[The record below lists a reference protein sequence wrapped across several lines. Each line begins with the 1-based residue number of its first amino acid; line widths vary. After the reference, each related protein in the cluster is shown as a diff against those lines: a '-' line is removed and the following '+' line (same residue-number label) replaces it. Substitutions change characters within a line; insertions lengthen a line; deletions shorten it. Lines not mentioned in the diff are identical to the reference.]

1 MRECSQEMRIVL
13 GTLARAGGSDHPART
28 FDLGAAACELNA
40 LAFPSAAECA
50 LDALHISLEVLD
62 ALAPGDRKLLA
73 KGLVCVAAADNVYN
87 TQELL
92 LLRAFA
98 YRLDIHL
105 PLL

>member
-28 FDLGAAACELNA
+28 FDLGATACQLNA
-40 LAFPSAAECA
+40 LSFPSSSECA
-50 LDALHISLEVLD
+50 LDALHQSLEGLD
-62 ALAPGDRKLLA
+62 ALAPGDRQLLA
-73 KGLVCVAAADNVYN
+73 KALVSVAAADDVYN

-105 PLL
+105 PLI

>member
-1 MRECSQEMRIVL
+1 MQECSQEMRIVL
-13 GTLARAGGSDHPART
+13 GTLARVGGSDHSAPA
-28 FDLGAAACELNA
+28 FDLGTSVCELNA
-40 LAFPSAAECA
+40 LTFPSAAECA
-50 LDALHISLEVLD
+50 LDALHISLEGLD
-62 ALAPGDRKLLA
+62 SLAPCDRQLLA
-73 KGLVCVAAADNVYN
+73 KALVCVAAADNVYN